1 MAEVIIYT
9 TPSCVYCK
17 AVKAFFNEN
26 NIKYQEK
33 DLSNDAAARDEMFE
47 KSDQMGVPVIDVDG
61 KIVIGFN
68 KKELSELL
76 NIK

>member
-17 AVKAFFNEN
+17 DAKAFFNEN

-33 DLSNDAAARDEMFE
+33 DLSVDAAARDEMFE

-68 KKELSELL
+68 KKELSKLL
-76 NIK
+76 SIK